1 MNITVAW
8 NVWNNYLDTAL
19 GSEIFRLAND
29 EKKIFEEVHLISQ
42 GGYPDPPSKEYAQYL
57 DGHFFITCPENLPIP
72 GVQQIYK
79 IIFRLLEGI
88 KQAFSYAQS
97 HGHDFVVITNAD
109 AWFLDLEKLNDLLNM
124 DGVQQAAVSMR
135 VGWLTGL
142 ELNFGNRVPLIDDHF
157 MIFNVPECTRLGVF
171 NYDHSARFFRP
182 HFGHM
187 GGMHYLLMCFVNERV
202 PQGAFH
208 VYTALEDTLN
218 QYGDF
223 MGWNLLPW
231 QYQPSLG
238 FLHANAAQVP
248 SLHRLRAAFLNDFG
262 FTRYPLVE
270 KYCKETAP
278 DPRLFRRRR
287 GVLVYKKPFKRALK
301 EALYWYPYRCYTS
314 MMRKKYIRIY
324 DKLPEGS
331 YKKKTLRYFDAM
343 RHIKPYWL
351 TQ

>member
-1 MNITVAW
+1 MKITVAW

-19 GSEIFRLAND
+19 GSEIFRREN
-29 EKKIFEEVHLISQ
+29 EENKIFDEIHLISQ
-42 GGYPDPPSKEYAQYL
+42 GGFPEPPTKEQTQYL
-57 DGHFFITCPENLPIP
+57 DGHFEIAYPEGTPMLN
-72 GVQQIYK
+72 VHQIYK
-79 IIFRLLEGI
+79 AIFRLLKGI
-88 KQAFSYAQS
+88 QHAFRYAEAR
-97 HGHDFVVITNAD
+97 GDDFVIITNAD
-109 AWFLDLEKLNDLLNM
+109 AWFLDLEKLNALLTT

-142 ELNFGNRVPLIDDHF
+142 ELNFGNRAPLMDDHF
-157 MIFNVPECTRLGVF
+157 MIFNVSECARFDVF

-187 GGMHYLLMCFVNERV
+187 GGVHYFLMCFINERV
-202 PQGAFH
+202 PTGAFH
-208 VYTALEDTLN
+208 IYTTLKDTFN

-231 QYQPSLG
+231 QYQPSFG

-248 SLHRLRAAFLNDFG
+248 SLHHLRAAFLHDLE
-262 FTRYPLVE
+262 FTKYPLIQ
-270 KYCKETAP
+270 KYYQEIAP
-278 DPRLFRRRR
+278 DSRLFRRRR
-287 GVLVYKKPFKRALK
+287 GVLIYKKPFKRALK

-314 MMRKKYIRIY
+314 LMRQKYARQYNALSERSIH
-324 DKLPEGS
+324 
-331 YKKKTLRYFDAM
+331 KKTLIYFDAM